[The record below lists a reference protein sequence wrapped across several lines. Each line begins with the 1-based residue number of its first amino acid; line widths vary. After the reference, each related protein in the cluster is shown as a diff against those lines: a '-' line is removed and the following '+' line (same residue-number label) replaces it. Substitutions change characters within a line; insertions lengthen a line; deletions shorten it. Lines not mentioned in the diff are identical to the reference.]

1 MTDPDVGPQPD
12 PQPEPG
18 PPAPGGADAI
28 EHDTGADAPGPDSR
42 PLSHDPHPDENPS
55 TDQVPGEM
63 KRGEDTSTEATE
75 AGDSGETAG
84 GTSSEESPA

>member
-18 PPAPGGADAI
+18 PPAPGGADAV
-28 EHDTGADAPGPDSR
+28 EHDTGAGAPGPDAE
-42 PLSHDPHPDENPS
+42 PLSHDAHPDENPS
-55 TDQVPGEM
+55 TDHVPGEM
-63 KRGEDTSTEATE
+63 KEGEDTSTEATE
-75 AGDSGETAG
+75 ADDSGDTSG